1 MGQSR
6 KLWASQ
12 IQQDSAEAAA
22 EQMANCYLQDAIVV
36 SAFIGS
42 SLS

>member
-12 IQQDSAEAAA
+12 IQQDSDEEAAD
-22 EQMANCYLQDAIVV
+22 QRDKCYLQDAFVV
-36 SAFIGS
+36 PTFIGS